1 MGQTAAASSNLLGIR
16 LLGIGLPS
24 IRILCVTVLAV
35 SLLAVSLLGI
45 GIHGIRGSEQIRT
58 TGMDYRSAG
67 VDVEAGRAFVERI
80 RSSVESTRRPEVV
93 GGLGGFGG
101 LCRLPAGLKEPL
113 LVSGTDGVGTKLEL
127 AQAQGSHHGVGI
139 DLVAMC
145 VNDVITSGAQP
156 LFFLDYIATGKL
168 SPAAMASVVEG
179 IADGCRQSGCALL
192 GGETAEMPGFYSP
205 GRYDLA
211 GFCVAVVDAAE
222 LVDGSAVQPGHRI
235 LAVASSGVHSNGFSL
250 VRRILEAQALD
261 PTVTWPGSGS
271 DSDSDSGSDS
281 GSGSGSVIDAL
292 LTPTRIYWDL
302 VKALKA
308 SAIPIHGMAHITGGG
323 LPENLPRCL
332 PAGMHAVIDPLS
344 WQRPAL
350 FQWLQQAG
358 QIPESDIWHT
368 FNLGVGYC
376 LVLPA
381 TAVDAALSVCQAL
394 GHQAWELGEVAAGPA
409 NGGAPLAGLPF

>member
-1 MGQTAAASSNLLGIR
+1 MGLFSISLLSLSLLGISLLGIR
-16 LLGIGLPS
+16 NL
-24 IRILCVTVLAV
+24 
-35 SLLAVSLLGI
+35 
-45 GIHGIRGSEQIRT
+45 GIRGSEQIRT

-211 GFCVAVVDAAE
+211 GFCVAVVEAAE

-261 PTVTWPGSGS
+261 PTVTWPGG
-271 DSDSDSGSDS
+271 DGGGDSGSGG

-332 PAGMHAVIDPLS
+332 PAGMHAVIDPQS

-350 FQWLQQAG
+350 FNWLQQAG

-381 TAVDAALSVCQAL
+381 TAVDAALKVCQAL

-409 NGGAPLAGLPF
+409 SGGAPLAGLPF